1 LKYSYLYNLL
11 TSHRL
16 TWKWRCS

>member
-1 LKYSYLYNLL
+1 LKYTYLYNLL